1 MASHFGGKVGGST
14 QREYGHA
21 DVEVIKLGSPYA
33 FADKFL
39 EGLEGQLQVWMS
51 HGDQISEPPE
61 GFHVIGKTKTS
72 PFTVIAH
79 DSKPFFGI
87 QFHPEVTHTP
97 KGKDIIG
104 RFVLNICECS
114 ATWTMVRRS
123 LCLEWRSDWLGRSHS
138 SLKR

>member
-14 QREYGHA
+14 HREYGHA
-21 DVEVIKLGSPYA
+21 DVEVIKLGPPYA

-39 EGLEGQLQVWMS
+39 QGLEGQLQVWMS
-51 HGDQISEPPE
+51 HGDQISELPE

-72 PFTVIAH
+72 PFTAIAH

-87 QFHPEVTHTP
+87 QFHPEVTHTS

-114 ATWTMVRRS
+114 ATWTMVR
-123 LCLEWRSDWLGRSHS
+123 
-138 SLKR
+138 

>member
-14 QREYGHA
+14 HREYGHA
-21 DVEVIKLGSPYA
+21 DVEVIKLGPPYA

-39 EGLEGQLQVWMS
+39 QGLEGQLQVWMS
-51 HGDQISEPPE
+51 HGDQISELPE

-72 PFTVIAH
+72 PFTAIAH

-114 ATWTMVRRS
+114 ATWTMVR
-123 LCLEWRSDWLGRSHS
+123 
-138 SLKR
+138 